1 MRDYDGRTAQE
12 RVAER
17 RRRLIDSGYTLFGEV
32 GYAGTSIRA
41 VLRHAELRDRYF
53 AESFADLDE
62 LLAQVLDQIFDDE
75 VRLCEAAVESA
86 DDPAGASRAM
96 ISALVTSLEADPRR
110 ARIKL
115 REAISAGPV
124 VYASRD
130 RGLRRLA
137 TLVASLLPAPVGGG
151 PDPQLVALGLVAAAN
166 ELLTNLFYGNAPGNA
181 QAMTRDDV
189 VEIAVF
195 MFQGAADLYS
205 RLSPAAADT
214 AHADE
219 PRTS

>member
-17 RRRLIDSGYTLFGEV
+17 RQRLIDSGYALFGDV
-32 GYAGTSIRA
+32 GYASVSIRA

-62 LLAQVLDQIFDDE
+62 LLAAVLDRIFDDE
-75 VRLCEAAVESA
+75 VRLCQTAVQSA
-86 DDPAGASRAM
+86 QDPARASRAI
-96 ISALVTSLEADPRR
+96 ISTLVASLEADPRR

-124 VYASRD
+124 VYACRD

-137 TLVASLLPAPVGGG
+137 TRVASLLPTPTGGD
-151 PDPQLVALGLVAAAN
+151 PDPQQVALGLVAATN
-166 ELLTNLFYGNAPGNA
+166 ELLTNWLYGNGSDSS
-181 QAMTRDDV
+181 QAMTRDEV
-189 VEIAVF
+189 VQTVMF
-195 MFQGAADLYS
+195 MFQGVADRY
-205 RLSPAAADT
+205 RRSPPVADT
-214 AHADE
+214 AHADGL
-219 PRTS
+219 RTP

>member
-12 RVAER
+12 RMAER
-17 RRRLIDSGYTLFGEV
+17 RKRLIDSGYALFGDV
-32 GYAGTSIRA
+32 GYAGTSVRA

-62 LLAQVLDQIFDDE
+62 LLAAVLDRIFDDE
-75 VRLCEAAVESA
+75 VRLCRTAVQSA
-86 DDPAGASRAM
+86 QDPAGASRAM
-96 ISALVTSLEADPRR
+96 ISALVASLEADPRR

-115 REAISAGPV
+115 REVISAGPV
-124 VYASRD
+124 VYACRD

-137 TLVASLLPAPVGGG
+137 TFVASLLPAPVGG
-151 PDPQLVALGLVAAAN
+151 DPNPQQVALGLVAAAN
-166 ELLTNLFYGNAPGNA
+166 ELLTNWLYGSGSDSA
-181 QAMTRDDV
+181 QAITREDV
-189 VEIAVF
+189 VEITVF
-195 MFQGAADLYS
+195 MFQGVADRYRRS
-205 RLSPAAADT
+205 SPVADT